1 MFNKEVYI
9 NRRNALRRNIKSGLV
24 VILGNSEAPMNY
36 PANGFHFIQDSTF
49 TYFFGLDHADYV
61 GVLDIDADT
70 DCIYGNDLSVDDII
84 WTGHLPTL
92 KDMAQEVGI
101 NSTGSL
107 SHLFNI
113 VDMAIKQGRKV
124 HFLPPYR
131 AEQTLLL
138 TKLLGIT
145 AQSIPNY
152 ISTEL
157 IRAVVALREI
167 KTPEEIEEIG
177 KACDIGYLM
186 HTKAMEM
193 CRSGRTE
200 REIAGAIEGIALSK
214 GKGVSFHNIVTQN
227 GETLHNHSHTNK
239 LEKGRLLLVDA
250 GAWAVSGYCS
260 DFSRTMPVDGKFT
273 PIQKEVYD
281 IMVASFEKAME
292 LIKPG
297 ITYKEIHLA
306 SCKVITEGLTS
317 MGLMKGNAD
326 EAVASGAHAL
336 FMPCGLGHQM
346 GMDVHDMEGLG
357 ENYVGYDDEIERSTQ
372 FGLGNLR
379 MGKRLKKGHVLTV
392 EPGIYFIP
400 ALLDKWEKESINR
413 SFINYDKVRAMLGFG
428 GCRVEDDI
436 LVTENGKQILGNKR
450 IPYTSEQVQDY
461 MKKFE

>member
-1 MFNKEVYI
+1 MFKKDVYTY
-9 NRRNALRRNIKSGLV
+9 RRNALRGNIKSGLV

-36 PANGFHFIQDSTF
+36 PANGFHFMQDSTF
-49 TYFFGLDHADYV
+49 TYFFGLDHPDYV
-61 GVLDIDADT
+61 GILDIDADT
-70 DCIYGNDLSVDDII
+70 DCIYGNDPSVDDII

-92 KDMAQEVGI
+92 KDMALEVGI

-107 SHLFNI
+107 PHLFNI
-113 VDMAIKQGRKV
+113 IELAIKQGRRI

-131 AEQTLLL
+131 AEHTLLL
-138 TKLLGIT
+138 EKLLGISS
-145 AQSIPNY
+145 QNINNY

-157 IRAVVALREI
+157 IRTVVALREI
-167 KTPEEIEEIG
+167 KSSEEIEEIH

-193 CRSGRTE
+193 CHSGRYE

-227 GETLHNHSHTNK
+227 GETLHNHYHGNK
-239 LEKGRLLLVDA
+239 LEKGRLMLVDA

-260 DFSRTMPVDGKFT
+260 DFSRTMPVDGKFSAV
-273 PIQKEVYD
+273 QKEVYN

-297 ITYKEIHLA
+297 VFYKDVHLA
-306 SCKVITEGLTS
+306 SCKVITEGLTA

-326 EAVASGAHAL
+326 EAVAAGAHAL

-357 ENYVGYDDEIERSTQ
+357 ETYVGYDNEIERSAQ
-372 FGLGNLR
+372 FGLSNLR
-379 MGKRLKKGHVLTV
+379 MGKRLRKGHVITV

-400 ALLDKWEKESINR
+400 ALLDKWEKEGINR
-413 SFINYDKVRAMLGFG
+413 SFINYDKVRAMLNFG
-428 GCRVEDDI
+428 GCRVEDDV
-436 LVTENGKQILGNKR
+436 LVTENGKQILGSKR
-450 IPYTSEQVQDY
+450 IPYTTDQVEDY
-461 MKKFE
+461 MAKFL